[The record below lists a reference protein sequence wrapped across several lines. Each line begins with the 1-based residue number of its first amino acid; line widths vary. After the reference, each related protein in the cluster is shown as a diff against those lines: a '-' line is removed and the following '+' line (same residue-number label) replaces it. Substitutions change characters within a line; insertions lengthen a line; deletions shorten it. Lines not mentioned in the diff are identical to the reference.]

1 MQRSTDRML
10 TSHTGSLPRPDGWR
24 VLLDDKGQGRPFDAE
39 APRDEVH
46 RSVADV
52 VRKQADTGRSII
64 NDGEHS
70 KFSF

>member
-10 TSHTGSLPRPDGWR
+10 TSHTGSLPRPEMDCVCCSTTR
-24 VLLDDKGQGRPFDAE
+24 AR
-39 APRDEVH
+39 RT
-46 RSVADV
+46 
-52 VRKQADTGRSII
+52 QADTGLSII